1 MERTLREK
9 GITVMAAKKGPKKMT
24 TAHKE
29 ALAQGR
35 EQGRA
40 VRTYLTALEE
50 NKPRRGRRRTP
61 QSITKR
67 LAAIDAALPDA
78 DPLKRLQLTQE
89 RLNLQQELERADGKV
104 DLAALEKEFVEAA
117 GPYSSRKGIS
127 YAAWRELGVP
137 AAVLSKAGIS
147 RSA

>member
-1 MERTLREK
+1 MERTLRQK
-9 GITVMAAKKGPKKMT
+9 GMTVMAGKKGPKKMT
-24 TAHKE
+24 AEHKD

-35 EQGRA
+35 QQGRA

-67 LAAIDAALPDA
+67 LAAIDAALPEA

-89 RLNLQQELERADGKV
+89 RLDLQQELERADGKV
-104 DLAALEKEFVEAA
+104 DLAALEKDFVEAA

-147 RSA
+147 RSS

>member
-1 MERTLREK
+1 
-9 GITVMAAKKGPKKMT
+9 MAAKKGPKKMT
-24 TAHKE
+24 PEHKE

-35 EQGRA
+35 QQGRA
-40 VRTYLTALEE
+40 VRAYLTALEE

-61 QSITKR
+61 QGITKR
-67 LAAIDAALPDA
+67 LAAIDTALPDA

-89 RLNLQQELERADGKV
+89 RLDLQQELDRADGTV
-104 DLAALEKEFVEAA
+104 DLAALETEFVKAA
-117 GPYSSRKGIS
+117 GPYASRKGIS

-137 AAVLSKAGIS
+137 AAVLGKAGIS

>member
-1 MERTLREK
+1 
-9 GITVMAAKKGPKKMT
+9 MAGKKGPKKMT
-24 TAHKE
+24 DEHKA

-35 EQGRA
+35 DQGRA
-40 VRTYLTALEE
+40 VRSYLTALEE

-61 QSITKR
+61 QGITKR

-89 RLNLQQELERADGKV
+89 RLDLQQELERADGTV
-104 DLAALEKEFVEAA
+104 DLAALEAAFVKAA
-117 GPYSSRKGIS
+117 GPYSTRKGIS

>member
-1 MERTLREK
+1 M
-9 GITVMAAKKGPKKMT
+9 VMAAKKGPKKMT
-24 TAHKE
+24 DEHKE

-35 EQGRA
+35 DQGRA

-89 RLNLQQELERADGKV
+89 RLDLQQELERADGKV
-104 DLAALEKEFVEAA
+104 DLAALEKEFVRAA

>member
-1 MERTLREK
+1 
-9 GITVMAAKKGPKKMT
+9 MAAKKGPKKMT
-24 TAHKE
+24 PEHKE

-35 EQGRA
+35 QQGRA
-40 VRTYLTALEE
+40 VRAYLTALEE

-61 QSITKR
+61 QGITKR
-67 LAAIDAALPDA
+67 LAAIDTALPDA

-89 RLNLQQELERADGKV
+89 RLDLQQELDRADGTV
-104 DLAALEKEFVEAA
+104 DLAALETAFVQAA
-117 GPYSSRKGIS
+117 GPYASRKGIS

-137 AAVLSKAGIS
+137 AAVLGKAGIS

>member
-1 MERTLREK
+1 M
-9 GITVMAAKKGPKKMT
+9 VMAAKKGPKKMT
-24 TAHKE
+24 AEHKE

-35 EQGRA
+35 EQGRV

-67 LAAIDAALPDA
+67 LGAIDAALPDA

-89 RLNLQQELERADGKV
+89 RLDLQQELERADGKV
-104 DLAALEKEFVEAA
+104 DITALEKAFVRAA

-137 AAVLSKAGIS
+137 AAVLAKAGIS
-147 RSA
+147 RAS

>member
-1 MERTLREK
+1 
-9 GITVMAAKKGPKKMT
+9 MAAKKGPKKMT
-24 TAHKE
+24 PEHKE

-35 EQGRA
+35 QQGRA
-40 VRTYLTALEE
+40 VRAYLTALEE

-61 QSITKR
+61 QGITKR

-89 RLNLQQELERADGKV
+89 RLDLQHELDRADGTV
-104 DLAALEKEFVEAA
+104 DLAALETEFVKAA
-117 GPYSSRKGIS
+117 GPYASRKGIS

-137 AAVLSKAGIS
+137 AAVLGKAGIS

>member
-1 MERTLREK
+1 
-9 GITVMAAKKGPKKMT
+9 MAAKKGPKKMT
-24 TAHKE
+24 PEHKE

-35 EQGRA
+35 QQGRA
-40 VRTYLTALEE
+40 VRAYLTALEE

-61 QSITKR
+61 QGITKR
-67 LAAIDAALPDA
+67 LAAIDTALPDA

-89 RLNLQQELERADGKV
+89 RLDLQHELDRADGTV
-104 DLAALEKEFVEAA
+104 DLAALETEFVKAA
-117 GPYSSRKGIS
+117 GPYASRKGIS

-137 AAVLSKAGIS
+137 AAVLGKAGIS

>member
-1 MERTLREK
+1 MEQSLPEK
-9 GITVMAAKKGPKKMT
+9 GTRLMAAKKGPKKMT
-24 TAHKE
+24 DEHKQ

-89 RLNLQQELERADGKV
+89 RLDLQQELERADGKV
-104 DLAALEKEFVEAA
+104 DLASLEKDFVDAA